1 MTMRPERRSALVTS
15 TEPTRRRRRAILV
28 AAGAGSALAA
38 LGVPRWAGA
47 SCTVAAPWSAPA
59 DVAQAAPKSFAWGRL
74 LPFTG
79 PLLLFIAR
87 DLVVRLGFIKPIL
100 LPTPWATLG
109 FRSTRS
115 SALIPLF
122 LLIFGVSDIN
132 KVAIDAFGALL
143 IVVFNSAHGVIN
155 ARKQRVRGAT
165 RVQVFKDVLIPE
177 SLQPT
182 FAACARRCRWRS

>member
-79 PLLLFIAR
+79 P
-87 DLVVRLGFIKPIL
+87 LGFIKPIL